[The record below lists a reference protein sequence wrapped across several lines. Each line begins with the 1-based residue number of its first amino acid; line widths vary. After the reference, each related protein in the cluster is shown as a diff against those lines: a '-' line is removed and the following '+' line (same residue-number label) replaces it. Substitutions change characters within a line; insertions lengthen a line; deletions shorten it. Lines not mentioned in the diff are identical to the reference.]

1 MDAFGRPNPSAECPC
16 ERDAKPSVVQA
27 LHLMNSTKL
36 QAKLE
41 NDTGR
46 VTRLAKS
53 SMNSEEIVEELYLAA
68 FSRKPTSEELAVA
81 SKAIAL
87 AGDKRRDA
95 IEDVLW
101 AMLNS
106 AEFVFNH

>member
-1 MDAFGRPNPSAECPC
+1 
-16 ERDAKPSVVQA
+16 VQA

-36 QAKLE
+36 QAKLDG
-41 NDTGR
+41 DTGR
-46 VTRLAKS
+46 VARLAKS
-53 SMNSEEIVEELYLAA
+53 RMNSEEIAEELYFAA
-68 FSRKPTSEELAVA
+68 FSRKPTPEELAVA
-81 SKAIAL
+81 SKTIAL
-87 AGDKRRDA
+87 AGDKRKDA